1 MVTTPASPLE
11 SLQQWIEQCVIDL
24 SLCPFAGIPYRSGK
38 VRIVVCSDN
47 SESAYLQLIE
57 NELANLVK
65 DTGQIE
71 TTLIAA
77 QKTLGNFLEFN
88 DFLNSVENLLHAEN
102 LESVVQMA
110 SFHPFYRFTG
120 VAENDVGNFT
130 NRAPYPVV
138 QWLRTSSVARAVDS
152 TDTLAI
158 PDKNIMRMRSMRPEQ
173 LNSLFPWCT
182 KSGGGE

>member
-1 MVTTPASPLE
+1 MVTTPSSPLE

-24 SLCPFAGIPYRSGK
+24 SLCPFASVPYRSGK

-57 NELANLVK
+57 TELAKLGN
-65 DTGQIE
+65 DSGQVE

-77 QKTLGNFLEFN
+77 QKTLGDFLDFN
-88 DFLNSVENLLHAEN
+88 DFLARVENLLDVAD
-102 LESVVQMA
+102 LKSTVQMA
-110 SFHPFYRFTG
+110 SFHPFYRFAG
-120 VAENDVGNFT
+120 VAACDVGNYT

-138 QWLRTSSVARAVDS
+138 QWLRTESVTKAVDS

-158 PDKNIMRMRSMRPEQ
+158 PDKNVERLRSMDQEQ
-173 LNSLFPWCT
+173 LNSLFPWCI
-182 KSGGGE
+182 K